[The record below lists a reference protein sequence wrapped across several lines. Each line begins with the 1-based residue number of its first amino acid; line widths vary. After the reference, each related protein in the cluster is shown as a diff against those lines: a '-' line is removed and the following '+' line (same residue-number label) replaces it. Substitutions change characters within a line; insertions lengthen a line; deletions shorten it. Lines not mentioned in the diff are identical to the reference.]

1 MTNRVHIDAPAG
13 IIDIEGEKEF
23 VEGMLSK
30 LFPLIENTGF
40 GSKAPSSPIHQ
51 APEDEAP
58 SIEIDNLE
66 EPDSGNSKSRS
77 KRKRNVAP
85 KGHTCS
91 DRIISLKEDGFFKDK
106 RGIKDIIA
114 GLSQKGFTHKANQVA
129 ASGESLFKRNLLQR
143 TKDGKGPFMYYW
155 DRD

>member
-1 MTNRVHIDAPAG
+1 MRLDDQRQSLI
-13 IIDIEGEKEF
+13 
-23 VEGMLSK
+23 VEGMLAK

-40 GSKAPSSPIHQ
+40 GSKSPSSSIHQ
-51 APEDEAP
+51 VSEDEAP
-58 SIEIDNLE
+58 SIEIANLE
-66 EPDSGNSKSRS
+66 ELDSGNSKSKS

-91 DRIISLKEDGFFKDK
+91 DKIISLKEDGFFKDK
-106 RGIKDIIA
+106 RGTKDIIA
-114 GLSQKGFTHKANQVA
+114 GLSQKVFTHKANQVA
-129 ASGESLFKRNLLQR
+129 APGESLFKKNLLQR

>member
-13 IIDIEGEKEF
+13 VIDIEGEKEF
-23 VEGMLSK
+23 VEGMLAK
-30 LFPLIENTGF
+30 LFPLIEEAGF
-40 GSKAPSSPIHQ
+40 GSRPLGQ
-51 APEDEAP
+51 AIDQGTDDAQSDSDEDSAVESDGRGAK
-58 SIEIDNLE
+58 
-66 EPDSGNSKSRS
+66 SKT

-91 DRIISLKEDGFFKDK
+91 DRIIALKEDGFFKTK
-106 RGIKDIIA
+106 RGLGDIIA
-114 GLSQKGFTHKANQVA
+114 GLSQKGFTHQSNQVSA
-129 ASGESLFKRNLLQR
+129 AGESLFKRSLLQR